1 MSFSKKYIDN
11 VKKNTITYFN
21 NNTVNEIVKFLLYCD
36 NAYRNTDTEIIDD
49 LTYDLLY
56 DELKKKDPDNY
67 FFSIIEYSVDK
78 KNKVDLPYP
87 MGSLD
92 KIKPNDNKI
101 KNWTKK
107 YIGDY
112 VISEKLDGISSQLYK
127 SDNKSTLYTRGDGL
141 KGLNITHILRYLIKK
156 DILDKLPNDISIR
169 GEIILEKKDFKKLEK
184 DYKNARS
191 AISGLA
197 SSDVSSF
204 DENVAKNAKFVVYDI
219 LNYDH
224 MNHLEK
230 LKFLEKANLNLVW
243 YKKISLE
250 NFEDN
255 LINNLKER
263 KSNSPFNIDGIVCH
277 DISKTY
283 KHKEGNPKHAIAFKM
298 NLDNQIKETKVIDV
312 IWDPSMYGYLQ
323 PTVIIEPIE
332 IEGSTISRATG
343 HNAKFIKDNSI
354 GVGSIIKII
363 KSGDVIP
370 YILDVVKKTKIKW
383 PNIKYKWNETEIEI
397 IVDKPNKETKDIIE
411 NKKIVHFFKTIKVKN
426 FSDGIIKKLYDNGYN
441 SITKIIDADREKLEN
456 IDGIG
461 KKMVKKIYEDM
472 KKCLKNMKLNVL
484 MAASLK
490 FDRGF
495 GVRRL
500 KLITDNIPNILNNN
514 LKKETIYNN
523 IIEIDGFS
531 EITTNQFI
539 KNLESFKKFFNELE
553 KVIDIKNLKHSNVK
567 ILKKNNENKKFSGKK
582 FVFSGFRD
590 NDLTEKIINL
600 GGEVTSTV
608 SKNTHMLIVKDISEI
623 SSKITKAEEN
633 NIKIVEKEQFIK
645 NYL

>member
-11 VKKNTITYFN
+11 VKNNTITYFN
-21 NNTVNEIVKFLLYCD
+21 NNTINEIVKFLLYCD
-36 NAYRNTDTEIIDD
+36 NAYRNTDNEIIDD

-67 FFSIIEYSVDK
+67 FFSIIEYSIEK
-78 KNKVDLPYP
+78 RNKIDLPYP

-92 KIKPNDNKI
+92 KIKPKDNKI
-101 KNWTKK
+101 KNWTNK

-112 VISEKLDGISSQLYK
+112 VISEKLDGISSQLHK
-127 SDNKSTLYTRGDGL
+127 INGISTLYTRGDGL

-156 DILDKLPNDISIR
+156 DILEKLPNDISIR
-169 GEIILEKKDFKKLEK
+169 GEIILEKKDFEKLEK
-184 DYKNARS
+184 SYKNARS

-204 DENVAKNAKFVVYDI
+204 DENVAKKAKLIVYDI

-224 MNHLEK
+224 LNHLEK
-230 LKFLEKANLNLVW
+230 LKFLEKTNLDVVW
-243 YKKISLE
+243 YKKITSKD
-250 NFEDN
+250 FEEN
-255 LINNLKER
+255 LINNFKER
-263 KSNSPFNIDGIVCH
+263 KNSSKFNIDGIVCH
-277 DISKTY
+277 DISKSY
-283 KHKEGNPKHAIAFKM
+283 KHKEGNPKHAFAFKM
-298 NLDNQIKETKVIDV
+298 NYDNQIKETKVIDV
-312 IWDPSMYGYLQ
+312 TWDPSMYGYLQ
-323 PTVIIEPIE
+323 PTVIIEPVE
-332 IEGSTISRATG
+332 IDGSTISRATG
-343 HNAKFIKDNSI
+343 HNAKFINDNSI

-370 YILDVVKKTKIKW
+370 YILDVVKKTKVKW
-383 PNIKYKWNETEIEI
+383 PDIKYKWNDTEIDI

-411 NKKIVHFFKTIKVKN
+411 NKKIVHFFRTIKVKN
-426 FSDGIIKKLYDNGYN
+426 LSDGIVKKLYDNGYN
-441 SITKIIDADREKLEN
+441 SISKIIDADQEYLEN

-461 KKMVKKIYEDM
+461 KKMVKKIYDDM
-472 KKCLKNMKLNVL
+472 KKCFKNIKLNIL

-514 LKKETIYNN
+514 LKKETIYNS

-531 EITTNQFI
+531 EITTKQFI

-553 KVIDIKNLKHSNVK
+553 EVIDLKSLKKPIVK
-567 ILKKNNENKKFSGKK
+567 TLKKNKESNKFSDKK

-590 NDLTEKIINL
+590 DELTDKIINL
-600 GGEVTSTV
+600 GGQVTNTV

-633 NIKIVEKEQFIK
+633 NVKIIEKANFIK
-645 NYL
+645 NFL